1 MHVILATVDP
11 ISVNGRKIGA
21 GEPCYVLAEAGVN
34 HNGDLGLAH
43 KLVDTA
49 ADAGADAVKFQTFS
63 ADRLVTRRAPK
74 AEYQQQ
80 RTGADESQHAMLKQ
94 LELDEAEHL
103 QLLKH
108 CQDRGILFVST
119 PFDEQ
124 SADMLERLG
133 VRMFKMSSGE
143 LTNLPF
149 QAHVARKGKPV
160 VVSTGMGTMEEIA
173 ETVATVRSS
182 GSPPLALLHCV
193 SAYPTPPEDAN
204 LLAMSSLHVAFAVPV
219 GWSDHTMGLAI
230 SFAAVALGACVL
242 EKHFTLDRSLP
253 GPDHVASLEPDE
265 LKALIAG
272 VKEVGSAI
280 GDGRKRPRPAELNVI
295 DVARK
300 SLVAARDLK
309 AGNVLASGDI
319 AVLRPGTGMAPKYRD
334 FLIGRRLNQDRAGG
348 TLFEPADFE

>member
-1 MHVILATVDP
+1 MHVIAVTTDP
-11 ISVNGRKIGA
+11 IVVNGRKIGP
-21 GEPCYVLAEAGVN
+21 GEPCYILAEAGVN

-63 ADRLVTRRAPK
+63 ADRLVTKRAPK
-74 AEYQQQ
+74 AEYQQR
-80 RTGADESQHAMLKQ
+80 RTGADQSQHAMLKQ
-94 LELDEAEHL
+94 LELNEAAHFEL
-103 QLLKH
+103 IRH

-133 VRMFKMSSGE
+133 VCMFKMSSGE

-160 VVSTGMGTMEEIA
+160 IVSTGMGTMEEVA
-173 ETVATVRSS
+173 ETVATVRAS
-182 GSPPLALLHCV
+182 GAPPFALLHCV
-193 SAYPTPPEDAN
+193 SAYPTPPEDVN
-204 LLAMSSLHVAFAVPV
+204 LLAMSSLHAAFGVPV

-230 SFAAVALGACVL
+230 TFAAVALGACVV

-253 GPDHVASLEPDE
+253 GPDHAASLEPDE
-265 LKALIAG
+265 LTALIAG
-272 VKEVGSAI
+272 VKDVGAAI

-295 DVARK
+295 GVARK

-309 AGNVLASGDI
+309 AGDVLVSGDV
-319 AVLRPGTGMAPKYRD
+319 AVLRPGTGMPPKFRD
-334 FLIGRRLNQDRAGG
+334 FLVGRRLKRDRAGG
-348 TLFEPADFE
+348 TVFEPADFG